1 MRGTAVIV
9 TGALWALLACSDA
22 APPPERPGERPDEPA
37 ATGAAVD
44 ARYLTTYAF
53 VSAGAQGPQ
62 LYAHLLNETSP
73 AYLVRDYGAW
83 LVAGEG
89 RWQELL
95 SVRDTLPVPRA
106 AWRTLPAPGLR
117 LLVGDDGETMAL
129 LLGERRA
136 EVRLRPES
144 PLAEWTGATG
154 QREYLA
160 PARLSAGGEVHQGL
174 LFFRRAA
181 SLWDRDAG
189 LGPDQVFLLAD
200 SAGAAV
206 LVAGS
211 AEQPLGSLTAW
222 TWLDGVQGTW
232 TDVVLRRH
240 GDGQGEHGQG
250 AWVLELSEAGL
261 AGRIWSVADARPGR
275 PVGPP
280 APGGPAAEVLEG
292 ELETP
297 DATRRL
303 RGLLLRAALP

>member
-1 MRGTAVIV
+1 MRGTAAIA
-9 TGALWALLACSDA
+9 TGALWAVLACGET
-22 APPPERPGERPDEPA
+22 APPSDGATDRIDEMA

-53 VSAGAQGPQ
+53 VSAGAEGPQ
-62 LYAHLLNETSP
+62 LYAQLLNQTSP
-73 AYLVRDYGAW
+73 AFLVRDYGAW
-83 LVAGEG
+83 LVADEG
-89 RWQELL
+89 RWQQLL

-106 AWRTLPAPGLR
+106 AWRTLPAPGFR
-117 LLVGDDGETMAL
+117 LLVGDDGETMSL
-129 LLGERRA
+129 VFGDRSA
-136 EVRLRPES
+136 EVRVRPEP

-160 PARLSAGGEVHQGL
+160 PARLSAGGERHQGL

-181 SLWDRDAG
+181 SLWNREAG
-189 LGPDQVFLLAD
+189 PGPDEIFLLAD
-200 SAGAAV
+200 STGAAL

-232 TDVVLRRH
+232 TDVVLRPEEEA
-240 GDGQGEHGQG
+240 QGR
-250 AWVLELSEAGL
+250 AWELELSEAGL
-261 AGRIWSVADARPGR
+261 SGRIWSVAAATPGA

-280 APGGPAAEVLEG
+280 APGGPAAELLAG

-297 DATRRL
+297 EATRPL
-303 RGLLLRAALP
+303 RGLLLRTPLP